1 MSTLLTTVFVASLL
15 GSLHCAGMCGPFVLF
30 CVGTESQN
38 PRRHLAVQI
47 AYHGGRLVTYAFLGI
62 VAGLIGRAMDEAGT
76 LLGFQRVA
84 MIAAGALMVLFG
96 LVMLLRI
103 WGVRIGKLDIP
114 EPVRRFFVR
123 GQAFAQSQHPVVR
136 ALIIGLLSIL
146 LPCGWLYLYVFA
158 AAGTGSP
165 WFGGLTM
172 VAFWLGTVPIL
183 AALGVGAQTVL
194 APIRHHLP
202 TVMAIVLIGAGGMV
216 VVHGVH
222 RNTTPPS
229 RKSDS
234 IHSLEEAIGR
244 VQSIQSK
251 VHSGHSGMKRDEKP

>member
-1 MSTLLTTVFVASLL
+1 MAALLTTVFVTSLL

-30 CVGTESQN
+30 CVGTEN
-38 PRRHLAVQI
+38 LKPRSHLAVQV
-47 AYHGGRLVTYAFLGI
+47 AYHGGRLVTYTFLGI

-76 LLGFQRVA
+76 ILGFQRIA

-96 LVMLLRI
+96 VVVLLRI

-165 WFGGLTM
+165 WYGGLTM
-172 VAFWLGTVPIL
+172 VAFWLGTVPVL
-183 AALGVGAQTVL
+183 AALGVGVQTFL
-194 APIRHHLP
+194 APFRQHLP
-202 TVMAIVLIGAGGMV
+202 TVMAMVLIAAGSMV
-216 VVHGVH
+216 VVHGVN
-222 RNTTPPS
+222 RNTTTPH
-229 RKSDS
+229 RKSADGY
-234 IHSLEEAIGR
+234 SLEQAIDR
-244 VQSIQSK
+244 VEGIQSK
-251 VHSGHSGMKRDEKP
+251 VPPCCSEKKQELE